1 MLCAACRRLLSRG
14 GPRPMNE
21 VILLEIRFAPGE
33 PPRAR
38 AKLYDC
44 LTCRT
49 RWEVAVMADEADGL
63 RRREVWRLVDP
74 AST

>member
-21 VILLEIRFAPGE
+21 VILLEIRFAAGE
-33 PPRAR
+33 PPRAL

-49 RWEVAVMADEADGL
+49 RWEVAVMADETDHL
-63 RRREVWRLVDP
+63 RRREVWRLADSS
-74 AST
+74 AA